1 MPKNSDTNTANDP
14 ESGGKAV
21 LELIRDMEHDEARE
35 AKAGQPAF
43 DFTPLRKTLGLE
55 GE

>member
-1 MPKNSDTNTANDP
+1 MLA
-14 ESGGKAV
+14 
-21 LELIRDMEHDEARE
+21 LIRDMEHGEARG
-35 AKAGQPAF
+35 ARQGDLAF

>member
-1 MPKNSDTNTANDP
+1 MPKNPGANTASDG
-14 ESGGKAV
+14 EG
-21 LELIRDMEHDEARE
+21 RE

>member
-1 MPKNSDTNTANDP
+1 MPDNPDANTASD
-14 ESGGKAV
+14 G
-21 LELIRDMEHDEARE
+21 DARE